1 MVVELEST
9 KNKVANEKFAK
20 LYNRVKM
27 ENVKEETGSHSEIS
41 TEQSHTTKQ
50 TQIKVEISG
59 QTMPGQVMPGQTM
72 QGQTVA
78 DQAVPGQTM
87 PMPGQIPVV
96 NQTMPSQIMSGVT
109 MPSQTMAG
117 MTMAGQTT
125 TGHNAVDGANNQ
137 WQQGMFMPPGMMPM
151 PQLPPPPPT
160 RYVSTHDSMDAIL
173 WDAIHDAPILY
184 KLPTRIR
191 YEPVAAR

>member
-1 MVVELEST
+1 
-9 KNKVANEKFAK
+9 
-20 LYNRVKM
+20 
-27 ENVKEETGSHSEIS
+27 
-41 TEQSHTTKQ
+41 
-50 TQIKVEISG
+50 
-59 QTMPGQVMPGQTM
+59 MPGQVMPGQTM

-125 TGHNAVDGANNQ
+125 TGHDAVDGANNQ

-151 PQLPPPPPT
+151 PQLPPPPPGMYPPMIPWT
-160 RYVSTHDSMDAIL
+160 QYYEMPYMMPHTCWSICSEHEPGLSRTGNRQNQE
-173 WDAIHDAPILY
+173 
-184 KLPTRIR
+184 LPVQSPS
-191 YEPVAAR
+191 YL